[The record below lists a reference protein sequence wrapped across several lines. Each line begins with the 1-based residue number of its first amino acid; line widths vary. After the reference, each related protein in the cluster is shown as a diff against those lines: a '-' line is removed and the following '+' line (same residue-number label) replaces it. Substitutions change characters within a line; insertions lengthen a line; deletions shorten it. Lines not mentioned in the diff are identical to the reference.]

1 VSSALTILVTGATG
15 NQGGAVARKLLE
27 RGHGVRA
34 FSRFAGS
41 LPTKELAAI
50 GAEIAVGSFDDRA
63 SIERAAEGVDAVFA
77 MGTPY
82 EGGME
87 AEVRQGTNTFE
98 AAKAAGVGH
107 LVYSSVASADEE
119 TGIPHF
125 ETKAELERRLGTLG
139 VPHTIVAPA
148 AFMENLISP
157 WMLTGL
163 QEGTLAVPLPP
174 DYRYQQVGVDDLAL
188 FVAIVLEQRER
199 FVGER
204 IEIAS
209 DATSGTEQAR
219 LLSQLS
225 RREIAYVEI
234 PTTELRRSPGGEDTA
249 LMVEWFRR
257 AGYSVDIDALRRS
270 TPEIDWHSFEQWAR
284 ARDWSVL
291 NKKAVA

>member
-1 VSSALTILVTGATG
+1 VSSSLTILVTGATG

-82 EGGME
+82 EGGMK

-139 VPHTIVAPA
+139 VPHTP
-148 AFMENLISP
+148 S
-157 WMLTGL
+157 
-163 QEGTLAVPLPP
+163 
-174 DYRYQQVGVDDLAL
+174 GVHGEPDLAL
-188 FVAIVLEQRER
+188 
-199 FVGER
+199 
-204 IEIAS
+204 
-209 DATSGTEQAR
+209 DADRPPGRNACGATAAR
-219 LLSQLS
+219 LPL
-225 RREIAYVEI
+225 
-234 PTTELRRSPGGEDTA
+234 P
-249 LMVEWFRR
+249 
-257 AGYSVDIDALRRS
+257 AGWR
-270 TPEIDWHSFEQWAR
+270 
-284 ARDWSVL
+284 
-291 NKKAVA
+291 